1 MFGSQ
6 QMPIPPSC
14 LITFHAKLTEDTEE
28 DLRYAVSLKG
38 IDSDVSKIFINRSL
52 ETSGISLLV
61 CTVREKITF

>member
-14 LITFHAKLTEDTEE
+14 LVTLHAKLTEDTEK
-28 DLRYAVSLKG
+28 DLHYAVSLKG

-52 ETSGISLLV
+52 ETSGISLHS
-61 CTVREKITF
+61 